1 MLSEQDETPRSK
13 DRSATSDGM
22 LSVDRDDERETA
34 RDEQETERCRPA
46 VARCVLKLVT
56 RAPATCKYHRPPPG
70 PVRRASVSR
79 TPLVLC

>member
-22 LSVDRDDERETA
+22 LSVDRDDERETV

-46 VARCVLKLVT
+46 ARPLRPKASHLYYVLTSVGVLL
-56 RAPATCKYHRPPPG
+56 G
-70 PVRRASVSR
+70 PSE
-79 TPLVLC
+79 PWK

>member
-1 MLSEQDETPRSK
+1 MLREQDETPRSK

-46 VARCVLKLVT
+46 GRGS
-56 RAPATCKYHRPPPG
+56 PA
-70 PVRRASVSR
+70 AS
-79 TPLVLC
+79 

>member
-1 MLSEQDETPRSK
+1 MQGSESRSLMVMLSEQDETPRSK

-46 VARCVLKLVT
+46 ARPLRPKASHP
-56 RAPATCKYHRPPPG
+56 RARY
-70 PVRRASVSR
+70 V
-79 TPLVLC
+79 